1 MAMDA
6 ETAIYVAAYILLE
19 QQAKRYRHW
28 LTLAKSPEHGMAL
41 LQRAAASLRLSPQ
54 IAAVCQAWPA
64 GREAADAHAQWQ
76 HSCRWLAQ
84 PNTGVWFDTLA
95 DERVQWPQGLM
106 RCSEEDRPPLLFY
119 RGDEALLGL
128 PQVAIVGSRAAT
140 ARGLRMAATVAKELA
155 QAGIAITSGLASGI
169 DGAAHQGALAA
180 GGKTI
185 AVLGAGIDRVYP
197 PQHQGLA
204 DELVAKGGLI
214 VSEFAPGTPAKKYHF
229 PRRNAVIAGLSLG
242 VLVVEAGA
250 NSGSISTAK
259 AAGNLARDIWAMPG
273 PIDQLQSRGCHQLIR
288 DNKAVLVEGSA
299 HVLID
304 VVPRIQQWF
313 GLEVQAPSRA
323 LTASTDVRRE
333 PSAAAASLRDSLDWT
348 CHSVDDLAQAH
359 PMTMAQLLALLGEL
373 EVMGWL
379 EAVCGGYQRVAP

>member
-6 ETAIYVAAYILLE
+6 DTAIYVAAYILLE

-28 LTLAKSPEHGMAL
+28 LALAKSPEHGMAL
-41 LQRAAASLRLSPQ
+41 LQRGHAVLRLSPK
-54 IAAVCQAWPA
+54 IAAACLAWPA
-64 GREAADAHAQWQ
+64 GRDAAHAYAQWQ
-76 HSCRWLAQ
+76 RSCCWLAQ

-95 DERVQWPQGLM
+95 DEQVQWPQGFK
-106 RCSEEDRPPLLFY
+106 RCNEEDRPPLLFY
-119 RGDEALLGL
+119 RGDETLLGL
-128 PQVAIVGSRAAT
+128 PQIAIVGSRAAT
-140 ARGLRMAATVAKELA
+140 ARGLRMAATVANELA

-185 AVLGAGIDRVYP
+185 AVLGAGIDCIYP
-197 PQHQGLA
+197 PQHRGLA
-204 DELVAKGGLI
+204 EELVAKGGLI

-259 AAGNLARDIWAMPG
+259 AAGDLARDIWAVPG

-288 DNKAVLVEGSA
+288 DNKAVLVESSA
-299 HVLID
+299 HILVD
-304 VVPRIQQWF
+304 VIARIEQWF
-313 GLEVQAPSRA
+313 GVEVQASSRA
-323 LTASTDVRRE
+323 LTASADVRRE
-333 PSAAAASLRDSLDWT
+333 PSAAAAGLRDCLDWT
-348 CHSVDDLAQAH
+348 HYSVEELAQAH
-359 PMTMAQLLALLGEL
+359 PMSMSQLLALLGEL

-379 EAVCGGYQRVAP
+379 EAVSGGYQRVAP